1 MYMIAECDKEVA
13 QGETAPFIAKR
24 SYKLDILSMLN
35 EGKEVRG
42 MDGIIFTLQDVAKLC
57 NAVPENVRA
66 DYRRTT
72 LWCEKDSGLTG
83 ILVMHSNETIE
94 GLRRELLADPFMSS
108 TNNF

>member
-1 MYMIAECDKEVA
+1 
-13 QGETAPFIAKR
+13 
-24 SYKLDILSMLN
+24 
-35 EGKEVRG
+35 

-72 LWCEKDSGLTG
+72 LWFEKDSGLTG

-94 GLRRELLADPFMSS
+94 GLKRELLADPVMSS
-108 TNNF
+108 TNNFW